1 MYLNKTENNKII
13 DNIQKIKEIKNI
25 KIVRKFKK
33 IKKHLPKIIKDS
45 YYIYF
50 EDKKKNYFLINQKT
64 KIILSNI
71 NFKKIK
77 LDNDEFYICKID
89 DKIKNKTDNEKINK
103 NIKLSYEQKD
113 MKIIGRKRKRNDK
126 ESQ

>member
-64 KIILSNI
+64 KIRLSNI

-77 LDNDEFYICKID
+77 
-89 DKIKNKTDNEKINK
+89 
-103 NIKLSYEQKD
+103 
-113 MKIIGRKRKRNDK
+113 
-126 ESQ
+126 

>member
-25 KIVRKFKK
+25 KIVGKFKK
-33 IKKHLPKIIKDS
+33 IKKHWPKIIKDS

-64 KIILSNI
+64 KIRLSNI

-89 DKIKNKTDNEKINK
+89 DKIENKTDNVKTNK